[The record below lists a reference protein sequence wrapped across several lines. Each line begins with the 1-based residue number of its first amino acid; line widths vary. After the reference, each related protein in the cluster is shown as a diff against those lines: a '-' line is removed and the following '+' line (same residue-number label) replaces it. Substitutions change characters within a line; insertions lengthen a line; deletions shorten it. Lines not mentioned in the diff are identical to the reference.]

1 MPASPQKLKNPA
13 DKGWANDEIQS
24 SNKQN
29 QKSVVIENS
38 TVRGAPIV
46 R

>member
-1 MPASPQKLKNPA
+1 MNCRALSSQCYVRSIA
-13 DKGWANDEIQS
+13 D
-24 SNKQN
+24 

>member
-1 MPASPQKLKNPA
+1 MNCQALRP
-13 DKGWANDEIQS
+13 S
-24 SNKQN
+24 SCYALTVAG
-29 QKSVVIENS
+29 QKSVVIENN

>member
-1 MPASPQKLKNPA
+1 MICQALCPCRYVLTVA
-13 DKGWANDEIQS
+13 G
-24 SNKQN
+24 

>member
-1 MPASPQKLKNPA
+1 MNCQALRP
-13 DKGWANDEIQS
+13 S
-24 SNKQN
+24 SYALTIAG